1 MYKIE
6 KKDYGFKLTFGGFIA
21 EDEMKKWVEE
31 SKTALL
37 TAPKSFGVIVDMR
50 TLQ

>member
-6 KKDYGFKLTFGGFIA
+6 KKNYGFKITFEGFIK

-31 SKTALL
+31 SKVILK
-37 TAPKSFGVIVDMR
+37 TAPSSFGF
-50 TLQ
+50 L